1 MIACENG
8 NIEIAELL
16 LSHSA
21 NVNMQTN
28 NGCSSLMVASRYGHG
43 DVVKTLLDKGAEVNV
58 QNNNGTASLMFA
70 SQNGHNDVVKTLLDK
85 GAQVNMQD
93 NDGWTSLM
101 IASQKGHSDTV
112 KVLLDNHANVSI
124 QNKNGSTALR
134 KAIKEGHVDTV
145 KLLATA
151 EQSSSDSP
159 LPHLSPVQQSTIHAI
174 SQTGEQYKDVT
185 TPDTISQGALDDG
198 ERSPVHNQ
206 EKKSRDP
213 RKNSSEPHTLGA
225 SNIIPQDY
233 EANKLE
239 SSYQGM

>member
-8 NIEIAELL
+8 NIEMAELL
-16 LSHSA
+16 LSKGA

-28 NGCSSLMVASRYGHG
+28 NGSSSLMVASRYGHS
-43 DVVKTLLDKGAEVNV
+43 DVVQTLLDKDAEVNM
-58 QNNNGTASLMFA
+58 QNNNGSASLMFA

-93 NDGWTSLM
+93 NDGWSSLM

-151 EQSSSDSP
+151 KQSSSDSP
-159 LPHLSPVQQSTIHAI
+159 LTHLSPVQELTIHT
-174 SQTGEQYKDVT
+174 TGETDEQYKDVT
-185 TPDTISQGALDDG
+185 TPDTISQEALDDG
-198 ERSPVHNQ
+198 VHNQ
-206 EKKSRDP
+206 GEESRDP

-225 SNIIPQDY
+225 SNTIPQGY
-233 EANKLE
+233 ETNQLE